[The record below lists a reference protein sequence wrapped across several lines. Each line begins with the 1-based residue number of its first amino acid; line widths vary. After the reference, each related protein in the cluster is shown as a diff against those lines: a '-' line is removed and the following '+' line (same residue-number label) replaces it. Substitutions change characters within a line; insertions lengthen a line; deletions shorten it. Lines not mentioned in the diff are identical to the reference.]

1 MKIAD
6 YLEMAKMIT
15 GSDYETA
22 KRMDVTKQAISNWRR
37 GTSHPDSYACSRLA
51 EILEIPELK
60 VIATNGIETEKSEER
75 REYWKKKLIDLG
87 GIAASLLLGV
97 NIIVTPHPAE
107 AAPLAQASGSH
118 CILCQIVNIP
128 AAPDLSQG

>member
-37 GTSHPDSYACSRLA
+37 GTSHPDSYACARLA
-51 EILEIPELK
+51 EILGMPELK
-60 VIATNGIETEKSEER
+60 VIATNGMETEKSEER

-87 GIAASLLLGV
+87 GVAASLLIGV
-97 NIIVTPHPAE
+97 TLNVSPTPSE
-107 AAPLAQASGSH
+107 AAPVMTSTAEPMY
-118 CILCQIVNIP
+118 IM
-128 AAPDLSQG
+128 